1 MTAIVYS
8 AQESGFE
15 PGLTYRNPR
24 YFQSP
29 LGRPEKVIVVGSWPN
44 VVAAYEALGVSVEVV
59 AHGTPLREPGK
70 IAPPSKPADV
80 QTADPAPVQD
90 NSGGNL
96 DNPRGEP
103 VEIPADWDTM
113 QWMKQ
118 EKLAAE
124 IVGASVPLATAE
136 GQTRAQKAKAIIE
149 AEVSERASRSA

>member
-1 MTAIVYS
+1 MSAIVYS

-15 PGLTYRNPR
+15 PGFTYRNPR

-29 LGRPEKVIVVGSWPN
+29 LGRPEKVVVVGKWPN

-59 AHGTPLREPGK
+59 SPGTPLRVPGK
-70 IAPPSKPADV
+70 IAAPSKPADT
-80 QTADPAPVQD
+80 QNDAPDAPPPDTVA
-90 NSGGNL
+90 NL

-103 VEIPADWDTM
+103 VEIPADWEAM

-124 IVGASVPLATAE
+124 IVGATVPLATAE

-149 AEVSERASRSA
+149 AEVSERASQG